1 MFAKL
6 GETNVARFYNLYEK
20 AEQLFLKLSTIGIN
34 FEVVEQGHIDFWEIY
49 SFTESFFDNHI
60 AKVSRLVK
68 RFLESL

>member
-34 FEVVEQGHIDFWEIY
+34 FEVVEQGHIDF
-49 SFTESFFDNHI
+49 
-60 AKVSRLVK
+60 
-68 RFLESL
+68 